1 MIFGITKVYKIIKCA
16 ENNFLEEIENGVA
29 DIIDNVQRGLG
40 MLPWLIERVTVH
52 DDRIEVEFKSSIAI
66 DIEN

>member
-1 MIFGITKVYKIIKCA
+1 MIFGIMKVYKIIKCA

-40 MLPWLIERVTVH
+40 MLPQQ
-52 DDRIEVEFKSSIAI
+52 AI
-66 DIEN
+66 CED